1 MPAATTLLVIVVAG
15 LAAQWIA
22 SRLRLPGI
30 LLMIGTGIVLG
41 PVTGVVQ
48 IDIEQAEL
56 TELIGLGVAIILFEG
71 ALDLRLAEFRRV
83 GSGVRRL
90 TVVGAPLAWGLGA
103 LAAHHVGGLEWPTAW
118 VLGAILVVTGP
129 TVILPLLRQER
140 LGKTTGSL
148 LKWEG
153 IVNDPIGVLLAV
165 LTFQYFTLADGGLPD
180 AALGLG
186 KAIVAA
192 AVLGGGV
199 GYAVAQVFR
208 RGWVSAHLKA
218 PLLMVIVL
226 SVFWG
231 SNQIQHEAGLL
242 AVTVM
247 GVVVGNSKLVE
258 RARILHFKSSLTVV
272 LLAILFIVIPTQLTL
287 DDVRALDWRAAAFV
301 AIVLFVVRPATVW
314 LSTIGAG
321 VSWRDRLLLGWI
333 APRGIVAAATA
344 GVFGPALVL
353 AGYSDAVALLPI
365 VFAVIVVTVL
375 LHGFTLGP
383 LARRLGLAA
392 GARNGM
398 LIIGSSPFALQLSK
412 ALTKADVPVLVADGS
427 YQRSEPLRRAGV
439 DVWAGEILTE
449 HGEHDLDTSHLSHAL
464 AATENDYYNAI
475 VARSQTAA
483 FGSNR
488 SLQLAMQPE
497 DRDLPIERRGH
508 VAFDSTVDFHEIHAR
523 LDAGWT
529 VRGVTV
535 TSAGWEEDAAALGT
549 PESDWMLLAAV
560 TGSGA
565 LRVHSPAHPTAPR
578 PEWTAI
584 VFVAPTS

>member
-1 MPAATTLLVIVVAG
+1 MHAATTLVIIVVAG
-15 LAAQWIA
+15 LVAQWIA

-30 LLMIGTGIVLG
+30 LLMIGAGIVLG

-48 IDIEQAEL
+48 IHTEQAEL

-90 TVVGAPLAWGLGA
+90 TVVGAPLAWGLGTV
-103 LAAHHVGGLEWPTAW
+103 AAHHVGGLDWPTAW

-140 LGKTTGSL
+140 LAKTTGSL

-165 LTFQYFTLADGGLPD
+165 LTFQYFTLAGGGLPD

-186 KAIVAA
+186 KAIIAA
-192 AVLGGGV
+192 VVLGGGIGFV
-199 GYAVAQVFR
+199 VAQVFR

-231 SNQIQHEAGLL
+231 SNQVQHEAGLL

-301 AIVLFVVRPATVW
+301 AVVLFVLRPATVW
-314 LSTIGAG
+314 LATIGAG
-321 VSWRDRLLLGWI
+321 VGWRDRLLLGWI

-353 AGYSDAVALLPI
+353 AGHEDAAALLPI
-365 VFAVIVVTVL
+365 VFSVIAVTVL

-392 GARNGM
+392 GARNGL
-398 LIIGSSPFALQLSK
+398 LIIGSSTFALQLAK
-412 ALTKADVPVLVADGS
+412 ALAKADVPVLVADGS
-427 YQRSEPLRRAGV
+427 YRRSEPLRRAGV
-439 DVWAGEILTE
+439 DVWAGEILSE
-449 HGEHDLDTSHLSHAL
+449 HGEHDFDTSHLSHAL
-464 AATENDYYNAI
+464 AATDNDYYNAI
-475 VARSQTAA
+475 AARSQTAA

-497 DRDLPIERRGH
+497 NQSLPIERRGH
-508 VAFDSTVDFHEIHAR
+508 YAFDRTLDFFELQER
-523 LDAGWT
+523 LDAGWE
-529 VRGVTV
+529 VRGMEVT
-535 TSAGWEEDAAALGT
+535 ADGWEADAAALGE
-549 PESDWMLLAAV
+549 PESDWMLLASV
-560 TGSGA
+560 TSAGA
-565 LRVHSPAHPTAPR
+565 LRVHSYAHPTTPR

-584 VFVAPTS
+584 VFAAPSD